1 MPWRVQQAELNLM
14 NIAFRVDASSQIG
27 TGHFM
32 RCLTLA
38 DALKKRGADTRF
50 FSRKLP
56 EHLSRLLDSRGH
68 FLLPLFP
75 GDGNS
80 DGDLPHS
87 SWLGTSQQAD
97 ARACIEALEDLPCD
111 WLIVDHYALD
121 VAWENSL
128 RGSAKKILAIDDLA
142 DRTHDC
148 DMLLDQNFYW
158 DPAAR
163 YARKVPEACRLLLG
177 PKFALL
183 REEFRQ
189 RRPLV
194 RPRTATLAK
203 ILIFF
208 GGVDSENLTSL
219 SMDAVAA
226 AGPSN
231 LCVDVVVGILH
242 PFRREIE
249 ESCQARGFRCH
260 VQTGN
265 ISELMAEADLSI
277 GAGGTAVWERC
288 CMGLPTLS
296 ICTAPNQERQIADA
310 SSAGL
315 LYAAVSDADL
325 PMYLPRHLAALCES
339 PGARQNISRRAMEMV
354 DGRGSLRVAQALGFH
369 NISIREASIEDS
381 ERLYSWRNHPSIQST
396 SRNQRPIPRQ
406 EHDNWLREV
415 LADTSRNL
423 LIGERLG
430 EPVGVV
436 RFDRDG
442 SEAEVSI
449 YLVPGCTEAGLGGDL
464 LLAAEEWM
472 ELNAPETRRFRAQ
485 VLGQNTRSE
494 KMFLGQ
500 GYNIASTWFEKC
512 VKE

>member
-1 MPWRVQQAELNLM
+1 MSPLHV
-14 NIAFRVDASSQIG
+14 AFRLDVNRQIG
-27 TGHFM
+27 TGHLM

-38 DALKKRGADTRF
+38 DELKRRRGMTRF
-50 FSRKLP
+50 V
-56 EHLSRLLDSRGH
+56 SRGIPKH
-68 FLLPLFP
+68 FCEMLASHGHEVSELG
-75 GDGNS
+75 GDPDAVP
-80 DGDLPHS
+80 DGTLVGVPIPPC
-87 SWLGTSQQAD
+87 SQHEDACDTIAALAD
-97 ARACIEALEDLPCD
+97 RKWD

-121 VAWENSL
+121 VVWENSL

-148 DMLLDQNFYW
+148 DVLLDQNFYW

-163 YARKVPEACRLLLG
+163 YAGKVPEACQMLLG
-177 PKFALL
+177 PRFALL
-183 REEFRQ
+183 REEFLQ

-194 RPRTATLAK
+194 RPRTANLAK

-208 GGVDSENLTSL
+208 GGVDSGNLTSL
-219 SMDAVAA
+219 SMDAVAGA
-226 AGPSN
+226 AERGIRI
-231 LCVDVVVGILH
+231 DVVVGILH
-242 PFRREIE
+242 PFREEIE
-249 ESCQARGFRCH
+249 EACQARGFRCH

-315 LYAAVSDADL
+315 LYTAVSDADL
-325 PMYLPRHLAALCES
+325 SVYLPRHLAALCEN
-339 PGARQNISRRAMEMV
+339 PGARQDISRRAMEMV

-369 NISIREASIEDS
+369 NISIREACTEDS
-381 ERLYSWRNHPSIQST
+381 ERLYSWRNHPSIRST

-406 EHDNWLREV
+406 EHDKWLREV
-415 LADTSRNL
+415 LADTSRTL

-436 RFDRDG
+436 RFDRDW

-464 LLAAEEWM
+464 LLAAEQWM
-472 ELNAPETRRFRAQ
+472 ESDAPGMKKFRAQ

-494 KMFLGQ
+494 KMFIGQ
-500 GYNIASTWFEKC
+500 EYNIASTWFEKC